1 MGGETMSIRR
11 HVGYDEQVTY
21 STAELSA
28 MYVSEGKAPPIAL
41 AMAQTLHKA
50 LKAMNQKEWRL
61 WKKVREHEVRAGL
74 IRTVEELEEAYKEES
89 NAVQIASAEEEVLCD
104 GSPGGTEEGNRGR
117 VGSSDPE
124 REETPGSD
132 REEEK

>member
-1 MGGETMSIRR
+1 MPLKRF
-11 HVGYDEQVTY
+11 VGYDEQVTY

-50 LKAMNQKEWRL
+50 IKAMNQKEWRL

-74 IRTVEELEEAYKEES
+74 IRTVEELEEAYKEDS
-89 NAVQIASAEEEVLCD
+89 NAVQKSSPAEEILCN
-104 GSPGGTEEGNRGR
+104 GSPRGTEEGNRGR
-117 VGSSDPE
+117 VGGSDPE
-124 REETPGSD
+124 REETPSSD
-132 REEEK
+132 REEKE